1 MVPLEALLLI
11 AVRGSKAQLGT
22 MDYPRQW
29 YEVKEYL
36 NGDTKDFNV
45 LFLPEDYT
53 Q

>member
-1 MVPLEALLLI
+1 MSLSRYHLPHGQ
-11 AVRGSKAQLGT
+11 AVEGT

-29 YEVKEYL
+29 YEVNEYL